1 MRFRGRRRIDGAGF
15 RIGCVRRDSIIATR
29 GGFLSDAGKRAV
41 VHRDVIRVARRAVA
55 IERHDDRAGVLA
67 APPTTNGVH
76 VLPPTVHAEL
86 AARLAAVDEEEEEV
100 PVV

>member
-55 IERHDDRAGVLA
+55 IERHDDRAGVQPRPHVRRHDA
-67 APPTTNGVH
+67 WIPGVRP
-76 VLPPTVHAEL
+76 VLERRVVD
-86 AARLAAVDEEEEEV
+86 ARR
-100 PVV
+100 